1 MDKRRAV
8 RWAVFLVLLV
18 PVVYLALQLVPL
30 LFRGYETQTAVEAT
44 LADAVPARGV
54 AVRTEYPL
62 DYSGGVLGYLV
73 EDGKRVAPGAAVGEI
88 FTGEAQAQSS
98 ARAGRLSTELAMLE
112 QSQSQGLAGGTD
124 VDQILKQQQQ
134 GLFDL
139 LEIIDSG
146 SYEGLT
152 RAKNAVTLAVN
163 RLQAA
168 TGAAVDFSA
177 RIASLTQERDAALA
191 AAGAVEYLYA
201 PSPGGYF
208 SSMTDGLEQVLTPE
222 ALDAMSASELSAL
235 AEAPGG
241 EMTASAGKLIG
252 SYEWYYYCLVEDAAA
267 DRFVDDG
274 GPVEVEIDF
283 DYTGAK
289 QIPARVVSVDR
300 DPAGGPAKIKLM
312 CDYINAETVNLR
324 AGTAQISFRRYAGVR
339 IEQSAVHIVTDEDGV
354 QRRGVFVKYGNV
366 VQFKRIDPTFE
377 NDQYVI
383 VPAKIQIGSD
393 ERSLKNE
400 VLLYDEIITSGKD
413 LYDGKLL

>member
-8 RWAVFLVLLV
+8 RWAVFLVLLI
-18 PVVYLALQLVPL
+18 PVVYLAMQLVPL

-54 AVRTEYPL
+54 AVRSEHPL
-62 DYSGGVLGYLV
+62 EQSGGVLGYLV
-73 EDGKRVAPGAAVGEI
+73 EDGKRVAPGAAVGEV
-88 FTGEAQAQSS
+88 FAGEAQAQSS
-98 ARAGRLSTELAMLE
+98 AKAGRLGTELDMLE
-112 QSQSQGLAGGTD
+112 QSQSQGLASGTD

-139 LEIIDSG
+139 LEVIDSG
-146 SYEGLT
+146 SYEGLVQ
-152 RAKNAVTLAVN
+152 AKSAVTLAVN

-168 TGAAVDFSA
+168 TGGAVDFSA
-177 RIASLTQERDAALA
+177 RIAALTQQRDAALA

-208 SSMTDGLEQVLTPE
+208 SSMTDGLEQVLTPQ
-222 ALDAMSASELSAL
+222 ALDAMSASDLAAL
-235 AEAPGG
+235 AENPGG
-241 EMTASAGKLIG
+241 EMAASSGKLID
-252 SYEWYYYCLVEDAAA
+252 SYEWYYYCLVDDAVA
-267 DRFVDDG
+267 DRFVDEDDA
-274 GPVEVEIDF
+274 VEVEIDF

-289 QIPARVVSVDR
+289 QIPATVISVDR
-300 DPAGGPAKIKLM
+300 DPSGGPAKVKLM

-339 IEQSAVHIVTDEDGV
+339 IEQSAVHIVTDDEGV

-366 VQFKRIDPTFE
+366 VQFKRIAPTFE

-383 VPAKIQIGSD
+383 VPAKIQLGSD
-393 ERSLKNE
+393 DESLKNE